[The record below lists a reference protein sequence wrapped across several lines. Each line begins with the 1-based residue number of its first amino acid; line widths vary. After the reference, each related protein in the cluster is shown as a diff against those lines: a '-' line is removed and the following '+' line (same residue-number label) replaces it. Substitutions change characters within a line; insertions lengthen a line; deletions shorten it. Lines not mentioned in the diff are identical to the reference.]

1 MYQEIPE
8 NITEILLKRLL
19 IFVSLFVI
27 VMLLLYFNQS
37 LLFNPASSVNAF
49 DFFREVN
56 KLDVL
61 LNA

>member
-19 IFVSLFVI
+19 IFIALFVI

-37 LLFNPASSVNAF
+37 LLINPAPSVNAIDHF
-49 DFFREVN
+49 NEIS
-56 KLDVL
+56 KSDVL
-61 LNA
+61 FNS